1 MYQGFLARVDLNS
14 KEKIKNL
21 RESILMAGKLTKSG
35 ADFFYRMRLEELVNW
50 LEAIPSEQ

>member
-1 MYQGFLARVDLNS
+1 MYQGFLVRIDLNS

-35 ADFFYRMRLEELVNW
+35 ANFFYRMKLSELVNW
-50 LEAIPSEQ
+50 LEAIPSE